1 MEYFDDEP
9 CASGVERELVKELA
23 KQAIDMCHVLVP
35 EVKCLPVT
43 LSKCFV
49 APVSQIC
56 STSPG
61 LRFCHNIAGSAV

>member
-35 EVKCLPVT
+35 EVKSVLVT
-43 LSKCFV
+43 LYHLNVCYPSFTDLQHF
-49 APVSQIC
+49 PWFEILS
-56 STSPG
+56 
-61 LRFCHNIAGSAV
+61 

>member
-35 EVKCLPVT
+35 EVKSVPVT
-43 LSKCFV
+43 LYHLNVCYPSFTDLQHF
-49 APVSQIC
+49 PWFEILS
-56 STSPG
+56 
-61 LRFCHNIAGSAV
+61 